1 MAGVREI
8 ENLWIPLPDGG
19 RLAARMWLPE
29 GADTQPV
36 PAIVEY
42 LPYRKRDLM
51 SVSDDRLYPWYAAR
65 GYACLR
71 IDLRGS
77 GESAGVLTDEYLPI
91 EQDDMVAALA
101 WIGAQDWCT
110 GKVGMMGISWSGF
123 NALQVAARRPLELA
137 AIVAVA
143 ATDDRF
149 RDDVHAM
156 GGWPILNDNVYWGAS
171 FLLDMCLPPDPALV
185 GEDWHAMWR
194 ERCEAAEPPV
204 GIWLKHPNRDAYW
217 RQGSVAVAPGDIA
230 CPTMV
235 VAGFAD
241 GYQNAAFRLMETLE
255 VPRRALIGPWVHAWP
270 HHSAVGPRIGFLEET
285 LAWWDRWLKGK
296 ENGVEA
302 EPPVQVFVQE
312 SQRAVPRADERAGR
326 FVALPSWPAP
336 GIQSRALVL
345 NDGSLDARAKKPVTR
360 TVASPPTTGLCA
372 GDWSPF
378 GGGAELA
385 ADQRSDDAGSLC
397 FDGAVLKRAFDIVG
411 APGLALRVA
420 VDRPAAF
427 VVARL
432 LDVHPDGHSTLLSV
446 GVLNLAHRDG
456 DDHAARI
463 VPGETMDVTIALNHC
478 ARRVL
483 PGHRLRLALS
493 TAWWP
498 MLWPAPQPV
507 TATVTTGES
516 VLRLP
521 VMAAS
526 AAVRGARPPAPPS
539 PGAPTA
545 QITRRE
551 GERGRTALHR
561 DYGAGTT
568 TLVSRRGGGLTE
580 NPAIDLLYGVD
591 GEDRFTVSDDGR
603 RTEAVATRS
612 ALFERAGWKV
622 EVAVTT
628 TLVWQDGAFTLE
640 ASLTG
645 RENGAVVIERAWAE
659 RFAYG

>member
-8 ENLWIPLPDGG
+8 ENLWIPMPDGG
-19 RLAARMWLPE
+19 RLAARVWLPE
-29 GADTQPV
+29 DADTRPA

-77 GESAGVLTDEYLPI
+77 GDSSGVLTDEYLPG

-101 WIGAQDWCT
+101 WIGAQDWCS
-110 GKVGMMGISWSGF
+110 GKIGMMGISWSGF
-123 NALQVAARRPLELA
+123 NALQVAARRPPELA

-143 ATDDRF
+143 ATDDRY
-149 RDDVHAM
+149 RDDVHVM

-185 GEDWHAMWR
+185 GQDWRALWQ
-194 ERCEAAEPPV
+194 ERCVAAEPPV
-204 GIWLKHPNRDAYW
+204 GIWLKHPDRDAYW
-217 RQGSVAVAPGDIA
+217 KQGSVAVRPADIA

-235 VAGFAD
+235 VAGFSD

-255 VPRRALIGPWVHAWP
+255 VPARALIGPWVHAWP

-285 LAWWDRWLKGK
+285 LAWWDRWLKG
-296 ENGVEA
+296 EDNGIED
-302 EPPVQVFVQE
+302 EPPVHVFVQE
-312 SQRAVPRADERAGR
+312 SQRAVPMADERKGR

-336 GIQSRALVL
+336 GIAPRRLVL
-345 NDGSLDARAKKPVTR
+345 NDGSLDTRARKSVTR
-360 TVASPPTTGLCA
+360 QIASPVTTGLCA

-385 ADQRSDDAGSLC
+385 ADQRNDDAGSLR
-397 FDGAVLKRAFDIVG
+397 FDGAVLARPLDIVG
-411 APGLALRVA
+411 APTLALRVA

-427 VVARL
+427 LVARL
-432 LDVHPDGHSTLLSV
+432 VDVHPDGHSTLLCV
-446 GVLNLAHRDG
+446 GVLNLAHRQG
-456 DDHAARI
+456 DDRA
-463 VPGETMDVTIALNHC
+463 VPVVPDETMDVTITLNHC

-483 PGHRLRLALS
+483 PGHRLRLAIS

-498 MLWPAPQPV
+498 MLWPAPEPV
-507 TATVTTGES
+507 TATVATGSS
-516 VLRLP
+516 VLSLP

-526 AAVRGARPPAPPS
+526 APLRSARRLAPPS

-545 QITRRE
+545 QVTRRE
-551 GERGRTALHR
+551 GERGRTGLSR
-561 DYGAGTT
+561 DYDAGTT
-568 TLVSRRGGGLTE
+568 TLRSRRGGGLTE

-591 GEDRFTVSDDGR
+591 GEDRFTVDDDGR
-603 RTEAVATRS
+603 RAEAVATRS
-612 ALFERAGWKV
+612 ATFERQGWSV

-628 TLVWQDGAFTLE
+628 TLVWQGGVFSLE
-640 ASLTG
+640 ASLEG
-645 RENGAVVIERAWAE
+645 RENGQVVISRSWQD

>member
-8 ENLWIPLPDGG
+8 ENLWIPLADGG
-19 RLAARMWLPE
+19 RLAARVWLPE
-29 GADTQPV
+29 GAEADPV

-77 GESAGVLTDEYLPI
+77 GESCGVLTDEYLAI

-101 WIGAQDWCT
+101 WIAAQPWCS
-110 GKVGMMGISWSGF
+110 GRIGMMGISWSGF
-123 NALQVAARRPLELA
+123 NALQVAARRPPELA

-185 GEDWHAMWR
+185 GQDWRAMWR
-194 ERCEAAEPPV
+194 QRCEAAEPPI
-204 GIWLKHPNRDAYW
+204 GLWPKHPQRDAYW
-217 RQGSVAVAPGDIA
+217 RQGSVAVAPGAIV

-235 VAGFAD
+235 VAGFTD
-241 GYQNAAFRLMETLE
+241 GYMNAAFRLMATLD

-285 LAWWDRWLKGK
+285 LAWWDRWLKGIG
-296 ENGVEA
+296 NGIED
-302 EPPVQVFVQE
+302 EPALQVFVQE
-312 SQRAVPRADERAGR
+312 SVRAVPVADERPGR

-336 GIQSRALVL
+336 GIAERRLVPT
-345 NDGSLDARAKKPVTR
+345 DGSRDGRAKKAVVR
-360 TVASPPTTGLCA
+360 SIASPPTTGLCA

-385 ADQRSDDAGSLC
+385 ADQRGDDAGSLC
-397 FDGAVLKRAFDIVG
+397 FDGAPLRRPLDIVG
-411 APGLALRVA
+411 APQLALRVA

-427 VVARL
+427 LVARL
-432 LDVHPDGHSTLLSV
+432 VDVHPDGHATLLSV

-456 DDHAARI
+456 DDRAVPV
-463 VPGETMDVTIALNHC
+463 VPGEIHEVTIPLNHC

-483 PGHRLRLALS
+483 PGHRLRLAVS

-498 MLWPAPQPV
+498 MLWPAPDPV
-507 TATVTTGES
+507 TASITTGVS
-516 VLRLP
+516 ALDLP
-521 VMAAS
+521 VMAPG
-526 AAVRGARPPAPPS
+526 AAVPGARPPAPPS
-539 PGAPTA
+539 PGKPTR
-545 QITRRE
+545 QVTQRE
-551 GERGRTALHR
+551 GIRGRTSLVR
-561 DYGAGTT
+561 DFEAATT
-568 TLVSRRGGGLTE
+568 TLTSRRGGGLTH
-580 NPAIDLLYGVD
+580 NPTIDLLYGVD
-591 GEDRFTVSDDGR
+591 GEDRFAIGDDGR
-603 RTEAVATRS
+603 RAEAVATRS
-612 ALFERAGWKV
+612 ALFERQGWRV

-628 TLVWQDGAFTLE
+628 TLVWRDGAFALE
-640 ASLTG
+640 ASLEG
-645 RENGAVVIERAWAE
+645 RENGEIVVARRWNET
-659 RFAYG
+659 FAYP